1 MIGGEWKRAGGDQYS
16 PLLVEFVPSAVTVA
30 DRPSAGHSANQLDYP
45 KADIPDW
52 SCDDVIC
59 VCGATMQGS

>member
-1 MIGGEWKRAGGDQYS
+1 MMGFGKSIRQNAAKC
-16 PLLVEFVPSAVTVA
+16 
-30 DRPSAGHSANQLDYP
+30 GHSANQLDYP

-59 VCGATMQGS
+59 VCGATMPGS

>member
-1 MIGGEWKRAGGDQYS
+1 VRLPAGCRCRAI
-16 PLLVEFVPSAVTVA
+16 PPSLDSWPYPAKC
-30 DRPSAGHSANQLDYP
+30 GHSANQLDYP

-59 VCGATMQGS
+59 VCGATMPGS

>member
-1 MIGGEWKRAGGDQYS
+1 MMGFGKSIRQNAAKS
-16 PLLVEFVPSAVTVA
+16 
-30 DRPSAGHSANQLDYP
+30 GHSANQLDYP

-59 VCGATMQGS
+59 VCGATMPGS